1 MYASTIRKI
10 NLGKKPPVLQ
20 STLCI
25 PKDKPR
31 LVVVYI
37 YLTAMTHL
45 SCKKRGEIYLRNSV
59 YKARKKAVQSKA
71 TRLCTRLQGCFSGGG
86 RWHLLEGNFRA
97 GKGEPAKVGLQAH
110 SLLGETSL
118 SMHPRTKGQ
127 PLLLYSFS
135 CARYT

>member
-10 NLGKKPPVLQ
+10 NLGKKPPFFTIYIVY
-20 STLCI
+20 T
-25 PKDKPR
+25 KR
-31 LVVVYI
+31 LAQVGRWI

-45 SCKKRGEIYLRNSV
+45 SCKKGGKFIFATLCIGKE
-59 YKARKKAVQSKA
+59 KGFASKA

-127 PLLLYSFS
+127 PLLL
-135 CARYT
+135 

>member
-1 MYASTIRKI
+1 MYSVYIYKRKI
-10 NLGKKPPVLQ
+10 NLGKKPPVF
-20 STLCI
+20 TI
-25 PKDKPR
+25 YIVYTKR
-31 LVVVYI
+31 LAQVGRCI

-45 SCKKRGEIYLRNSV
+45 SCKKGGKFIFATLCIGKE
-59 YKARKKAVQSKA
+59 KGFASKA

-97 GKGEPAKVGLQAH
+97 GKGEPAKVGLQTH

-127 PLLLYSFS
+127 PLLL
-135 CARYT
+135 

>member
-25 PKDKPR
+25 PKSPGWS
-31 LVVVYI
+31 LYI

-45 SCKKRGEIYLRNSV
+45 SCKKGGKFIFATLCIGKE
-59 YKARKKAVQSKA
+59 KGFASKA